1 MQNWLQFF
9 PSTLSFGEL
18 YSCNFSSKNER
29 KKKKKKKKNLRIQ
42 GLSLIMTHQIYFKN
56 IACMPQKAS
65 IILGFFISLPI
76 TTIISKFSYDKSTVL
91 N

>member
-1 MQNWLQFF
+1 MQNWLQVF
-9 PSTLSFGEL
+9 SFYPFMGI
-18 YSCNFSSKNER
+18 CIVAIFHRRMKR
-29 KKKKKKKKNLRIQ
+29 KKKKKCKNPRAI
-42 GLSLIMTHQIYFKN
+42 SHYMTHQIYFKN

-76 TTIISKFSYDKSTVL
+76 TIIISKFSYDKSTVL